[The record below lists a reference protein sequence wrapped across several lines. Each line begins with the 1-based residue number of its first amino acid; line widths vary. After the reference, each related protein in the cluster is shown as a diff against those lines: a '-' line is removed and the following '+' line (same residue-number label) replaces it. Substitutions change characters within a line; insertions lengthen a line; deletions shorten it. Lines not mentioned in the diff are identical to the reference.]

1 MKTNLKYNIGA
12 NDPPKEQFKDH
23 QSQLN

>member
-1 MKTNLKYNIGA
+1 MKTDLKYNIGA
-12 NDPPKEQFKDH
+12 NDPQKEQFKDH